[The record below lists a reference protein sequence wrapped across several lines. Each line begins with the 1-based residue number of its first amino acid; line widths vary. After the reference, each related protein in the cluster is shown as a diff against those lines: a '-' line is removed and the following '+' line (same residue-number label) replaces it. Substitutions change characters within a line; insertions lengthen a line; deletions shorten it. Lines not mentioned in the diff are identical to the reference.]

1 MILFPSTPRIIS
13 IAVLVLLEPLL
24 PVSTADPE
32 LVASEFTA
40 ALAGEVDAV
49 SVAVASVMILVWVG
63 DRCVQCLTKHN
74 SWRNEFNKPQATASD
89 ADVEVVVGW
98 KPLSPIC

>member
-1 MILFPSTPRIIS
+1 M
-13 IAVLVLLEPLL
+13 LLEPLL

-63 DRCVQCLTKHN
+63 DRCVQCLTKHTSWQRVHQAASDSERRGRGN
-74 SWRNEFNKPQATASD
+74 SRWLETAS
-89 ADVEVVVGW
+89 
-98 KPLSPIC
+98 PNLLNQI